1 MTVPIMSQAVFD
13 EMDKNK
19 DGFVSKGELRLA
31 QRGIRDHLHDTSFSP
46 LSHVYIDDVV
56 RDVACDNTND
66 GDK

>member
-31 QRGIRDHLHDTSFSP
+31 QRGIRDHLHNTSF
-46 LSHVYIDDVV
+46 SHVYIGDVV
-56 RDVACDNTND
+56 RDVACDNAND